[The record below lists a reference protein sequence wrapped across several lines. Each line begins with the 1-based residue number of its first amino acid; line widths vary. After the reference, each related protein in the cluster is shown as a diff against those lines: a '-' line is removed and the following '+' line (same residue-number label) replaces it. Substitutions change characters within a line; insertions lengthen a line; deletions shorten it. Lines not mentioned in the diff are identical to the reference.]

1 VVRLQEYGHPVIR
14 FEGGAEE
21 PDWAAQS
28 TAAIASVCV
37 QGRPGVVP
45 DPCFKERKKGRK
57 PVMPRGTWKMGMPA
71 FSVNARRGTTISRLV
86 RFQGGCR
93 RLTSK
98 R

>member
-1 VVRLQEYGHPVIR
+1 VRLQEYGHPVSR

-57 PVMPRGTWKMGMPA
+57 PVMPGNLENGNARVQRQCSRRDNDFAAGSFPGWLPA
-71 FSVNARRGTTISRLV
+71 FDIER
-86 RFQGGCR
+86 
-93 RLTSK
+93 
-98 R
+98 